1 MEQSVREYVTEK
13 VKDLISAPSRCCA
26 QAKAAGENWL
36 KAAGTD
42 QEAEQTKNL
51 IAELEMDI
59 MPLDGLSAFAG
70 SEAGAKVFGPEKAKE
85 VEAHG
90 KELKEAGKKILRL
103 SCLRCSGGNSGKERT
118 DVIKHGQAF

>member
-13 VKDLISAPSRCCA
+13 VKALINAPSCCG

-59 MPLDGLSAFAG
+59 MPVDGLIAFAG
-70 SEAGAKVFGPEKAKE
+70 SEAGAKVFGPDDRFCRIRSR
-85 VEAHG
+85 G
-90 KELKEAGKKILRL
+90 KSFRTGQGKRGRGSRKR
-103 SCLRCSGGNSGKERT
+103 
-118 DVIKHGQAF
+118 A

>member
-13 VKDLISAPSRCCA
+13 VKALISAPSCCD

-59 MPLDGLSAFAG
+59 DRFCRIRSRGKSFRTGQGKRGRG
-70 SEAGAKVFGPEKAKE
+70 SRKRA
-85 VEAHG
+85 
-90 KELKEAGKKILRL
+90 
-103 SCLRCSGGNSGKERT
+103 
-118 DVIKHGQAF
+118 

>member
-13 VKDLISAPSRCCA
+13 VKALISAPSCCD

-59 MPLDGLSAFAG
+59 MPLDGLIAFAG
-70 SEAGAKVFGPEKAKE
+70 SEAGAKVFGPDKAKE
-85 VEAHG
+85 VEQRNYVLC
-90 KELKEAGKKILRL
+90 LKKKALLSLKRVHNEARL
-103 SCLRCSGGNSGKERT
+103 YGISPYFMCGMA
-118 DVIKHGQAF
+118 IY

>member
-13 VKDLISAPSRCCA
+13 VKVLISAPSCCG

-59 MPLDGLSAFAG
+59 MPVDGLIAFAA
-70 SEAGAKVFGPEKAKE
+70 SEAGAKVFGPDKAKE

-90 KELKEAGKKILRL
+90 KELKDAGRKYCDCPACAAVEAILEKKDQML
-103 SCLRCSGGNSGKERT
+103 
-118 DVIKHGQAF
+118 

>member
-13 VKDLISAPSRCCA
+13 VKDLISAPSCCA

-59 MPLDGLSAFAG
+59 MPLDGLIALQDQKQGQKYSDRRRPKKWKPTDKSLRKPG
-70 SEAGAKVFGPEKAKE
+70 
-85 VEAHG
+85 
-90 KELKEAGKKILRL
+90 KILRL
-103 SCLRCSGGNSGKERT
+103 SCLRCGRGNSEKKE
-118 DVIKHGQAF
+118 QML